1 MEFVRAR
8 TASSHLAS
16 DVGSRIARPAGAITD
31 RLEAGPCAG
40 ATAFSAAISAAG
52 SCVSVS
58 GDLGECVRTLVQAI
72 FRLAFCDYI
81 GIAYG
86 HDDPG
91 PDKWI
96 KLKPELQADAATFLT
111 SLWGAHLGDLA
122 GLTATTVLKQAQRN
136 LAQRPTMLPKPER
149 ASAPM
154 HLIAKSEELGNRLQE
169 DGAVAA

>member
-1 MEFVRAR
+1 
-8 TASSHLAS
+8 
-16 DVGSRIARPAGAITD
+16 
-31 RLEAGPCAG
+31 
-40 ATAFSAAISAAG
+40 
-52 SCVSVS
+52 VS

-136 LAQRPTMLPKPER
+136 LVQRPAMPPKPER
-149 ASAPM
+149 ATAM
-154 HLIAKSEELGNRLQE
+154 HRIAKSEELGNHLQE

>member
-1 MEFVRAR
+1 
-8 TASSHLAS
+8 
-16 DVGSRIARPAGAITD
+16 
-31 RLEAGPCAG
+31 
-40 ATAFSAAISAAG
+40 
-52 SCVSVS
+52 VSVS
-58 GDLGECVRTLVQAI
+58 PDLHECVRTLVQAI

-111 SLWGAHLGDLA
+111 SPWGAHLGDLA

-154 HLIAKSEELGNRLQE
+154 YLIAKSKELGNRLQE
-169 DGAVAA
+169 GGEVAA

>member
-1 MEFVRAR
+1 M
-8 TASSHLAS
+8 T
-16 DVGSRIARPAGAITD
+16 
-31 RLEAGPCAG
+31 
-40 ATAFSAAISAAG
+40 
-52 SCVSVS
+52 VS

-136 LAQRPTMLPKPER
+136 LAQRPTLLPKPER

-154 HLIAKSEELGNRLQE
+154 HLIAKSEDLGNRLQE

>member
-1 MEFVRAR
+1 
-8 TASSHLAS
+8 
-16 DVGSRIARPAGAITD
+16 
-31 RLEAGPCAG
+31 
-40 ATAFSAAISAAG
+40 
-52 SCVSVS
+52 VS

-96 KLKPELQADAATFLT
+96 KLKPELQADAATFLI
-111 SLWGAHLGDLA
+111 SPWGAHLGDLA

-136 LAQRPTMLPKPER
+136 LAQRPTMRPKPER
-149 ASAPM
+149 ASTPM
-154 HLIAKSEELGNRLQE
+154 HVIAKSGQLGNRLQE
-169 DGAVAA
+169 DGEVAA

>member
-1 MEFVRAR
+1 M
-8 TASSHLAS
+8 
-16 DVGSRIARPAGAITD
+16 
-31 RLEAGPCAG
+31 
-40 ATAFSAAISAAG
+40 
-52 SCVSVS
+52 S
-58 GDLGECVRTLVQAI
+58 GDLGECVLTLVQAI

-111 SLWGAHLGDLA
+111 SVWGAHLGDLA

-136 LAQRPTMLPKPER
+136 LAQRPTMLSKPER
-149 ASAPM
+149 TSAPM
-154 HLIAKSEELGNRLQE
+154 HLIAKGEELGDRLQE